1 MVLAE
6 GEDRYI
12 RSALIASTIQLTD
25 EYKDKLGMRETRQHS
40 HSGYLLSGIS
50 SKNWDKGMG
59 NGNSDHQKK
68 KKKKIEIRKIYGIKK
83 NNSAKPSVCLS

>member
-59 NGNSDHQKK
+59 IGNSDHQKK
-68 KKKKIEIRKIYGIKK
+68 KIGNRNSENIWDKKDAIAPNQE
-83 NNSAKPSVCLS
+83 CLS

>member
-1 MVLAE
+1 
-6 GEDRYI
+6 
-12 RSALIASTIQLTD
+12 
-25 EYKDKLGMRETRQHS
+25 MRETRQHS

-68 KKKKIEIRKIYGIKK
+68 KKKNREQKFGKYMG
-83 NNSAKPSVCLS
+83 